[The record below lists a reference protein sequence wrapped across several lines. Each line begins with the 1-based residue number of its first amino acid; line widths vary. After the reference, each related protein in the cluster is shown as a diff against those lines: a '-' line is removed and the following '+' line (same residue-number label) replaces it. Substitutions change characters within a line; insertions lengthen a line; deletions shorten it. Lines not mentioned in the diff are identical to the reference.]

1 MLVLGV
7 ETSCDETAVA
17 LIRGAA
23 NAADRSAHIENLEI
37 LAEEIASQSNVHELY
52 GGVVPE
58 LASREHLRNLPLL
71 VDKVLRDSSIQPQ
84 QLSAVAVTQG
94 PGLLGCLLVGINFSK
109 GFALAHNLPLVGVNH
124 IEAHLLS
131 PRLAAKNIEFP
142 FLALV
147 VSGGH
152 TELHL
157 VRGIGRYELLARTH
171 DDAAGEAFDKSAH
184 LLGFEYPGGPRLA
197 AAADAHRQ
205 QGRGS
210 RFSLPKVMQGSE
222 GFSFSGLKTAI
233 SLLIKRNAPLD
244 ANVQAELAHTVQEG
258 IVNTLVQKLMDAVAR
273 TGVKRVAVSGGVSAN
288 RRLREIL
295 TQQPE
300 LEVYFPDMKHCMD
313 NAVMIAALGLERF
326 SRAGLPKTEIAAHS
340 RWSVEEMPAL

>member
-1 MLVLGV
+1 MLLLGI

-17 LIRGAA
+17 L
-23 NAADRSAHIENLEI
+23 LEEAGSQPRV
-37 LAEEIASQSNVHELY
+37 LAEEVASQTNVHELY

-58 LASREHLRNLPLL
+58 LASREHLRSLPIL
-71 VDKVLRDSSIQPQ
+71 VDQVLHKAAVSTSD
-84 QLSAVAVTQG
+84 LGAVAVTQG
-94 PGLLGCLLVGINFSK
+94 PGLLGCLLVGINFAK
-109 GFALAHNLPLVGVNH
+109 GFTLANQIPLVGVNH

-131 PRLAAKNIEFP
+131 PRLACAQLEFP

-157 VRGIGRYELLARTH
+157 VKEVGRYELLARTH

-197 AAADAHRQ
+197 AAADEFRLA
-205 QGRGS
+205 GGSS
-210 RFSLPKVMQGSE
+210 RFKLPKVMQGSE

-233 SLLIKRNAPLD
+233 ALMVKRATSAD
-244 ANVQAELAHTVQEG
+244 SAVRAELAHTVQEA
-258 IVNTLVQKLMDAVAR
+258 IVDTLIGKVLEAKKR
-273 TGVKRVAVSGGVSAN
+273 SGVTRVAVSGGVSAN
-288 RRLREIL
+288 RRLRERL
-295 TQQPE
+295 AQVVGGD
-300 LEVYFPDMKHCMD
+300 VYFPDFKHCMD

-326 SRAGLPKTEIAAHS
+326 RKCGVSSVEICARS
-340 RWSVEEMPAL
+340 RWPIESMEPLA